1 MLEAGRQLIE
11 NSQINPDQPTP
22 ISYGKNWS
30 NRPSEKGSILVGD
43 RESDILAAEAF
54 GVRGIKCNHETGIAG
69 VIDMIIPPDMEG
81 QN

>member
-11 NSQINPDQPTP
+11 TSEFNFDQPIS
-22 ISYGKNWS
+22 ISYGKNWI

-43 RESDILAAEAF
+43 RESDILAAETF
-54 GVRGIKCNHETGIAG
+54 GVKGIKCNPETGISG
-69 VIDMIIPPDMEG
+69 VIDKIISPDLEG

>member
-11 NSQINPDQPTP
+11 NSQINPDQPIS
-22 ISYGKNWS
+22 ISYGKNWN

-43 RESDILAAEAF
+43 RESDILAAETF
-54 GVRGIKCNHETGIAG
+54 GVRAIQCDPETGIAG
-69 VIDMIIPPDMEG
+69 VIDLIVPPDLEG